1 MLKSVLTYFT
11 ILAITVLPV
20 ELISANAETLSMQ
33 MSMNQTVLS
42 KTKCLHDMS
51 KGIVEIKSDSLSSC
65 CDEPSNDC
73 QGCNDVPH
81 ASSAMVTS
89 VHTMVSTSLLKSP
102 KFSISHLVLN
112 GISQQ
117 NLLRPP
123 RNII

>member
-11 ILAITVLPV
+11 ILAVTILPV

-33 MSMNQTVLS
+33 MSMNQPVLS
-42 KTKCLHDMS
+42 KTECLHNMN
-51 KGIVEIKSDSLSSC
+51 KEIVDIKTDAISSC

-81 ASSAMVTS
+81 ASGAMVTS
-89 VHTMVSTSLLKSP
+89 VHTLVSTSLLKSP
-102 KFSISHLVLN
+102 KFSSSHLVLN